1 MGLFDPP
8 APDAVKEKERERE
21 LLETQKESKACYF
34 CKIIF
39 FVGALLTFSFI
50 YEKEKIQKERSA
62 EVEKGLTPSGVL
74 PNFSGEYMI
83 RMFYTDPDYFSNW
96 EYNDVTVATQCS
108 ANHLHHVVKL
118 WERWSGPISVAVFAP
133 NLEASF
139 ATDAILSMQKCWP
152 DMKKRVT
159 FHLVYPTQHKA
170 DVSESSGTLN
180 YNSCEELR
188 QIIHD
193 YGGDDS
199 QNYKGDIPYPHNVL
213 RNAARK
219 GAATEFVFLIDVDVM
234 PSLHMREGFNEFANK
249 FNLYEEKED
258 KAVFVVPVFEILKGH
273 QCPDD
278 KADLKDAQMTRKEV
292 RPFHNATCRWCH
304 EPEDH
309 DNWLMKPKNEHME
322 VAFNATWN
330 KSWEP
335 FYIARRNVPLFDE
348 RFKQYG
354 FDRIEQICELH
365 VAGYRF
371 SVLNNAFLVHDGWKE
386 AHAAARMTETF
397 RNWVLFHFHFQQALL
412 KMYDEP
418 LSCAPVQ
425 TWIPRGQRLL
435 GDINN
440 RHARIQRKFLSS
452 EV

>member
-1 MGLFDPP
+1 MGIFDPP
-8 APDAVKEKERERE
+8 PPDAVKEKERERE
-21 LLETQKESKACYF
+21 LLETQKESRGCYL
-34 CKIIF
+34 CKIMF
-39 FVGALLTFSFI
+39 FIGALLTFSFF
-50 YEKEKIQKERSA
+50 YEKQKLQRTRNVA
-62 EVEKGLTPSGVL
+62 VEKALTPSGVL

-83 RMFYTDPDYFSNW
+83 RMFYTDPGYFSNW

-159 FHLVYPTQHKA
+159 FHLVYPTEHKA
-170 DVSESSGTLN
+170 DLSESSGSLE
-180 YNSCEELR
+180 YSSCEELR

-234 PSLHMREGFNEFANK
+234 PSLHMREGFNQFAKHLNYQSET
-249 FNLYEEKED
+249 NL
-258 KAVFVVPVFEILKGH
+258 
-273 QCPDD
+273 
-278 KADLKDAQMTRKEV
+278 
-292 RPFHNATCRWCH
+292 
-304 EPEDH
+304 
-309 DNWLMKPKNEHME
+309 
-322 VAFNATWN
+322 

-335 FYIARRNVPLFDE
+335 FYIARRSVPLFDE

-412 KMYDEP
+412 KMYDDP

-440 RHARIQRKFLSS
+440 RHARIQRKFLSN